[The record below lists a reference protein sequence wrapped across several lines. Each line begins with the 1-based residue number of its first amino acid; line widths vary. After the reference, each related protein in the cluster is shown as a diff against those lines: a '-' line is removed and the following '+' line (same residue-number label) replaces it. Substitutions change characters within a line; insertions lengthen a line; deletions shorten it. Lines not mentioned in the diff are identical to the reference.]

1 MLAASDFRADGLSEI
16 SRRGL
21 TLYEEQLRAILE
33 PRDNGKVVAIDVDT
47 GDYAVADTS
56 PAAMR
61 MMLQRNPEATL
72 VMRTIG
78 PERRHGVVAR
88 ALGIATGV
96 HNRG

>member
-1 MLAASDFRADGLSEI
+1 MSAAPKIRDDSLSEV

-21 TLYEEQLRAILE
+21 AIYEDRLRTILE
-33 PRDNGKVVAIDVDT
+33 PEANGKVVAIDVDT

-61 MMLQRNPEATL
+61 LMLRRNPDAVL

-78 PERRHGVVAR
+78 PERRHGLVAR
-88 ALGIATGV
+88 ALSSPLPTGDPT
-96 HNRG
+96 